1 LNFPF
6 YIAKR
11 YLFSKSS
18 NNAINII
25 TGIASIGIIVGTMA
39 LFVVLSV
46 FSGLRD
52 FSLSFSNDFDPD
64 LKVVPETG
72 KYFTVTPNQERQLK
86 NLAGVASYSKIVE
99 ERVLFFFKGKELV
112 SCLKGVDSNFTK
124 TNSLLRKDIYNGQWL
139 KPNSYQVV
147 VGYGITEKLSL
158 GLFDFNNPFEVYVP
172 RKGSGVIE
180 REEEAFY
187 KSNLIPVGIYAIS
200 EDLDSKYVFCDLT
213 LAQELLELKAN
224 QVSGIEL
231 KLKRAIDEQLVKS
244 KLDAIFKNKTIV
256 KNRSELNA
264 TLHKM
269 LNTENL
275 AVYLILTLVIIM
287 FLFAFSGAIIMMIID
302 KEDNLKTLFHLGV
315 ETKALKKIFLF
326 QGTLLC
332 AIGGIVG
339 LVLGSA
345 IVLLQQQ
352 LKLIMIT
359 ETLAYPVRFS
369 LQNIGIVL
377 ATIVTLGF
385 LASLIASNGAGK
397 KVKE

>member
-1 LNFPF
+1 
-6 YIAKR
+6 
-11 YLFSKSS
+11 
-18 NNAINII
+18 
-25 TGIASIGIIVGTMA
+25 MA

-72 KYFTVTPNQERQLK
+72 KYFTVTPNQDRQLK

-345 IVLLQQQ
+345 IVLLQQH
-352 LKLIMIT
+352 LKFIMIT

>member
-1 LNFPF
+1 LNFPL

-25 TGIASIGIIVGTMA
+25 TGIASIGIIAGTTA

-64 LKVVPETG
+64 LKVMSKSG
-72 KYFTVTPNQERQLK
+72 KYFHISSSQEDQIK
-86 NLAGVASYSKIVE
+86 QISGVVSYSKIVE
-99 ERVLFFFKGKELV
+99 ERVLFFFNGKELV
-112 SCLKGVDSNFTK
+112 TCLKGVDANFTK
-124 TNSLLRKDIYNGQWL
+124 TNSLLKKDIYNGQWL

-147 VGYGITEKLSL
+147 VGYGISEKLSL

-172 RKGSGVIE
+172 RKGTGLIQSE
-180 REEEAFY
+180 AEAFF
-187 KSNLIPVGIYAIS
+187 KSNLIPVGIYAVS

-213 LAQELLELKAN
+213 LSQELLELKSN
-224 QVSGIEL
+224 EVSGIEL
-231 KLKRAIDEQLVKS
+231 KLAPNTEEEIVKS
-244 KLDAIFKNKTIV
+244 KLNSIFNDKVQIR
-256 KNRSELNA
+256 NRSELNA

-287 FLFAFSGAIIMMIID
+287 FLFAFSGAIIMMVID
-302 KEDNLKTLFHLGV
+302 KQDNLKTLYYLGA
-315 ETKALKKIFLF
+315 EPRELKKIFLF

-332 AIGGIVG
+332 ALGGIIG
-339 LVLGSA
+339 LLLGTI
-345 IVLLQQQ
+345 IVVLQQQ
-352 LKLIMIT
+352 FKIIMIT
-359 ETLAYPVRFS
+359 ESLAYPVRFS
-369 LQNIGIVL
+369 LQNLLIVL
-377 ATIVTLGF
+377 ATIMILGF
-385 LASLIASNGAGK
+385 LASLIASSRAGK
-397 KVKE
+397 K